1 MPETVP
7 VYNLVSFFRVLYVR
21 RWFIVV
27 LTAVFAALAAGVS
40 LRLPETYRAHTTVTV
55 AVPNYKETLGLLPK
69 PVTVS
74 EVRSMMTSPDAMN
87 EVLGWTLALNQTL
100 TALTGSS
107 GPSASTSAKT
117 ESLVALEK
125 AVGEKVGQKDA
136 LTLVAKADIRQL
148 GQTLL
153 APGDPNLRKLPEAE
167 SQVWSLTEPSLQFL
181 AILSLMNE
189 EELRAIESMNA
200 STIRATSPY
209 ALVGRLS
216 AHTTITKETNLET
229 EYSPLIDVYGEAS
242 TPEEAQ
248 AMTNLW
254 LRVFRYRAEKIVRDV
269 IDNETSKVLLAAEK
283 SHAELSR
290 LSQQRDVYL
299 TKHAVDILETR
310 VVATRLILYGVIAS
324 EERTTAHRGMID
336 VEDPEETPM
345 WSERSS
351 VSRRQSF
358 RPGEGFTN
366 ALVPRY
372 QRELADGAPTEE
384 LNRLDQQIE
393 KIESELRTQGVE
405 LRKHRTVLEDLERRR
420 GAQEANLA
428 QLQPNLQQA
437 QMLLAAMEKGS
448 VADLRIEAAQKPDRL
463 FSPERKQMTV
473 SGALIGFA
481 LACLLCFLLDLW
493 SEVVRPK
500 NS

>member
-27 LTAVFAALAAGVS
+27 LTAVAAGLAAGVS
-40 LRLPETYRAHTTVTV
+40 LRLPEMFRAHTTVTV

-74 EVRSMMTSPDAMN
+74 EVRSMMTSPDAMS
-87 EVLGWTLALNQTL
+87 EVLGWTLALNETL

-107 GPSASTSAKT
+107 RPVSNSAIKP

-125 AVGEKVGQKDA
+125 AVGEEVDKSDA
-136 LTLVAKADIRQL
+136 LTLLAKASLQQL
-148 GQTLL
+148 GQALL
-153 APGDPNLRKLPEAE
+153 GPSDANLGKLPESE

-181 AILSLMNE
+181 AILSLMSE
-189 EELRAIESMNA
+189 EELRVIESMEA
-200 STIRATSPY
+200 RTIRAMSPY

-242 TPEEAQ
+242 SPEEAQ

-269 IDNETSKVLLAAEK
+269 VENETSKVLLAAEK
-283 SHAELSR
+283 SRAELSR
-290 LSQQRDVYL
+290 LSQERDVYL
-299 TKHAVDILETR
+299 AEHAVDVLETR
-310 VVATRLILYGVIAS
+310 LASTRLILYGVIAS
-324 EERTTAHRGMID
+324 DERTTAHRGTID
-336 VEDPEETPM
+336 VEDPEDTPL
-345 WSERSS
+345 WSERST
-351 VSRRQSF
+351 VSHRQSF
-358 RPGEGFTN
+358 RPGESFKD

-372 QRELADGAPTEE
+372 LRDQADGAPAEE
-384 LNRLDQQIE
+384 LSHLGEQIE
-393 KIESELRTQGVE
+393 QIESELKAQGVA
-405 LRKHRTVLEDLERRR
+405 LLKHRRVLEDLERRR
-420 GAQEANLA
+420 GSLEANLA

-448 VADLRIEAAQKPDRL
+448 VADLRIEAAQKPDRP
-463 FSPERKQMTV
+463 FSPQRREITV

-500 NS
+500 NA